1 MQMPELYT
9 IGKIKTRQA
18 TFRQQKKNLA
28 NHAENPIWWRTETKQ
43 RRIAPSAWY
52 LFLSCVVLPSIAG
65 CNRRPGADVEGAKR
79 SFSLPIPPLE
89 VEGDDFST
97 TSSKRFLLLLLL
109 LLFSKPSR
117 NKAAA
122 PSRPFA
128 LLPPRPSV
136 PKAELRSLDISL
148 SALCT
153 TKESTINSSNKPS
166 LLHVHKNFSSSSF
179 PLHQNHQPL
188 RLLQNPNLTYHIGSL
203 LRLLFLLSLLQTKRK
218 QTEKKC
224 EMIHHIRVSRLLPA
238 TRTEESSR
246 EQKRENSNRPELCF
260 VLFLRAPG
268 RRDGKRERRGV
279 GKETANR
286 EEGEEIP

>member
-9 IGKIKTRQA
+9 IGKIQKRQA

-28 NHAENPIWWRTETKQ
+28 NHAEHPIWWRTETKQ

-89 VEGDDFST
+89 VEGEDFST
-97 TSSKRFLLLLLL
+97 TSSKRFLLLVLL
-109 LLFSKPSR
+109 LLFSEPSR

-153 TKESTINSSNKPS
+153 TKKSNIFSSNKPS
-166 LLHVHKNFSSSSF
+166 LLHVHQNFSSSSF
-179 PLHQNHQPL
+179 PLRQNHQPL
-188 RLLQNPNLTYHIGSL
+188 RLLQNPNLTYHVGSPPPPPL
-203 LRLLFLLSLLQTKRK
+203 PPVTPPNKEEENRK
-218 QTEKKC
+218 
-224 EMIHHIRVSRLLPA
+224 EMRVGSPHPSIAFTTSHENRRIIA
-238 TRTEESSR
+238 WTEER
-246 EQKRENSNRPELCF
+246 ESNSNR
-260 VLFLRAPG
+260 
-268 RRDGKRERRGV
+268 
-279 GKETANR
+279 
-286 EEGEEIP
+286 